1 MKALFGNDNE
11 VLKALN
17 TMMSKGMAGYRETVA
32 KLESQQLCASAS
44 RRP

>member
-32 KLESQQLCASAS
+32 KLESQ
-44 RRP
+44 